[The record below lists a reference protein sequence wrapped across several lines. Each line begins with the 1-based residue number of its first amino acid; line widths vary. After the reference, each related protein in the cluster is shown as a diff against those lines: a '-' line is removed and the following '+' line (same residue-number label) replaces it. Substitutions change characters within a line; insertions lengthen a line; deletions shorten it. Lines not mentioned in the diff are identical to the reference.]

1 MEGGILLVNESFVQN
16 IGDSSSTIAYAQCTL
31 CDSDS
36 NYFERWCC
44 FDAPLYFCI
53 PIWSFTSRVG
63 ASHIFSY
70 RLL

>member
-53 PIWSFTSRVG
+53 PI
-63 ASHIFSY
+63 
-70 RLL
+70 